1 MLKKIFIALIALVV
15 IINTVSFT
23 AVSASTPTWLEQ
35 TMNSNEP
42 FIKEIEKETGK
53 TRANITQTDL
63 EAITA
68 LRVTGASDIP
78 TNIDMLTHLTT
89 LEVKNGTL
97 SSVSNSVGNL
107 KELKILVLNDNN
119 LSTFP
124 MIAFQ
129 LPKLEEL
136 QVSGGTIE
144 EIPATIT
151 NMASHLKFLGILN
164 NHLVKVPD
172 AIFTTN
178 WTNATGGD
186 LDLMA
191 AGNQIVTNIPANYIS
206 QFNNGDNLLE
216 FYDNNYQKQDQLTTT
231 PGYTIDVPVGTD
243 FNQLTPD
250 KTKLALTSGRTLLA
264 QHEFE
269 YYDDGS
275 SSLIHNGVAAA
286 PGQATIFIKSKFS
299 TQSNKFARTQV
310 TVNITA
316 LNGGPITVKHE
327 DTKGQEL
334 APPVILNGKDGDPY
348 TTTQKTF
355 PGYTLV
361 ATPANQN
368 GTFTMNPATVNYVY
382 SANDYKLT
390 STFKDAQG
398 QELKAPVVDTKD
410 YHIQDNY
417 TTTAATI
424 PGYSLVA
431 TPANQ
436 NGTFGAGNVTVNY
449 VYKKDDYTLTSTYK
463 DTNGQEL
470 KAPVVDA
477 TTYHYQ
483 DTYTTTAAVFPG
495 YTLVATPTNAT
506 GTFGSSNITVHYVYQ
521 ANGYQLTSTFKDQ
534 QGKTI
539 SPDDVD
545 TKTYHVNDPYT
556 TTAKTI
562 PGYTLVT
569 TPTNNQGNFGT
580 SDITV
585 DYVYKAEDY
594 TLTSTYKD
602 AQGKELK
609 QPVVDSKKY
618 HIQDNYSTSA
628 ATIPG
633 YTLVS
638 TPANETGTF
647 HTSDVTVNYVYK
659 LTDLKLTSTYK
670 DAQGTELK
678 PPVVDSKTYHIQDNY
693 ATTAAVIPGYTLV
706 ATPANQSGTF
716 GSTDIQVNY
725 VYQAVAYKL
734 TSTYKDQQGNDLA
747 LPKVDS
753 KTYHIQDGYTTSD
766 IAIPGYTLV
775 AAPTNQTGTF
785 GASDVTVNYVYK
797 ANDYTLT
804 STYKDAQGKELK
816 TPVIDSQKY
825 HINDT
830 YTTTG
835 ATIPGYTL
843 VAAPANQSG
852 TFGAA
857 NVTVNY
863 VYKADDYT
871 LTSTY
876 KDANGKELKAPVVDS
891 KTYHTKDN
899 YSTSAATIPGY
910 TLVAAPTNQ
919 TGTFN
924 TSNVTVN
931 YVYKANEYTLTSTFK
946 NVQGTELK
954 PAIVKKGF
962 IIKDG
967 YATSGVTIPGYTLV
981 ATPSNKKGTFGASN
995 VTVNYVYKANG
1006 YALITTYKDTQG
1018 KDLKPLAIDTKT
1030 YNINDPYT
1038 ATALNISGYT
1048 LTTTPANEKGVFGAS
1063 DETVNYVYKA
1073 NDYTLTTTPAN
1084 EKGVFGASDETVNY
1098 VYKANDYT
1106 LTTTYK
1112 DANGKELQAPKVDAK
1127 TYHIQDT
1134 YKTTAAIIPGYTLVA
1149 TPKNDQGT
1157 FGASNVT
1164 VNYVYQTNDYTLTS
1178 TFKDAQGNE
1187 LKAAEVDAQKYHI
1200 HDTYTSKAAVIP
1212 GYSLEKTPT
1221 NETGTFNASDIQVNY
1236 VYKANDYQLTST
1248 FKDQQGNEIAL
1259 PTVDAKTYHI
1269 HDAYTT
1275 KAHLI
1280 PGYSLVAAPKN
1291 QIGAFGTSD
1300 VTVNYVYKKDAII
1313 KPITPAKPTILTIKT
1328 PESKVVKTKVVK
1340 QTLPKTGDDDAGLLN
1355 LLRLIGLVLILGV
1368 FLAVGSKKLR

>member
-206 QFNNGDNLLE
+206 QFNNGNNLLE

-327 DTKGQEL
+327 DTKGQDL

-424 PGYSLVA
+424 PGYSLVS

-506 GTFGSSNITVHYVYQ
+506 GTFGSSNITVNYVYQ

-539 SPDDVD
+539 APDDVD

-556 TTAKTI
+556 TTAKNI

-569 TPTNNQGNFGT
+569 TPANDQGNFGT

-609 QPVVDSKKY
+609 PPVVDSKKY

-633 YTLVS
+633 YTLVA

-843 VAAPANQSG
+843 VAAPVNQSG

-910 TLVAAPTNQ
+910 TLVAAPANQ

-1018 KDLKPLAIDTKT
+1018 KDLKPLAIDTKI

-1038 ATALNISGYT
+1038 ATALNIPGYT
-1048 LTTTPANEKGVFGAS
+1048 LTN
-1063 DETVNYVYKA
+1063 
-1073 NDYTLTTTPAN
+1073 TPAN

-1134 YKTTAAIIPGYTLVA
+1134 YKTTAAVIPGYTLVA

-1157 FGASNVT
+1157 FGANNVT

-1187 LKAAEVDAQKYHI
+1187 LKAAEIDAQKYHI
-1200 HDTYTSKAAVIP
+1200 HDTYTTKAAVIP
-1212 GYSLEKTPT
+1212 GYTLEKTPT

-1275 KAHLI
+1275 KARLI
-1280 PGYSLVAAPKN
+1280 PGYSLVAAPTN

-1328 PESKVVKTKVVK
+1328 PASKVIKTKVVK

>member
-316 LNGGPITVKHE
+316 LNGGPITAKHE
-327 DTKGQEL
+327 DTTGQEL

-910 TLVAAPTNQ
+910 TLVAAPANQ
-919 TGTFN
+919 TGIFN

-1038 ATALNISGYT
+1038 AKALNIPG
-1048 LTTTPANEKGVFGAS
+1048 
-1063 DETVNYVYKA
+1063 
-1073 NDYTLTTTPAN
+1073 YTLTTTPAN

-1328 PESKVVKTKVVK
+1328 PASKVVKTKVVK

>member
-206 QFNNGDNLLE
+206 QFNNGNNLLE

-424 PGYSLVA
+424 PGYSLVS

-556 TTAKTI
+556 TTAKAI

-569 TPTNNQGNFGT
+569 TPANDQGNFGT

-609 QPVVDSKKY
+609 PPVVDSKKY

-633 YTLVS
+633 YTLVA

-797 ANDYTLT
+797 AIDYTLT

-910 TLVAAPTNQ
+910 TLVAAPANQ

-954 PAIVKKGF
+954 PAVVKKGF

-1038 ATALNISGYT
+1038 ATALNIPG
-1048 LTTTPANEKGVFGAS
+1048 
-1063 DETVNYVYKA
+1063 
-1073 NDYTLTTTPAN
+1073 YTLTTTPAN

-1134 YKTTAAIIPGYTLVA
+1134 YKTTAAVIPGYTLVA

-1157 FGASNVT
+1157 FGANNVT

-1187 LKAAEVDAQKYHI
+1187 LKAAEIDAQKYHI
-1200 HDTYTSKAAVIP
+1200 HDTYTTKAAVIP
-1212 GYSLEKTPT
+1212 GYTLEKTPT

-1275 KAHLI
+1275 KARLI
-1280 PGYSLVAAPKN
+1280 PGYSLVAAPTN

-1328 PESKVVKTKVVK
+1328 PASKVIKTKVVK

>member
-1 MLKKIFIALIALVV
+1 
-15 IINTVSFT
+15 
-23 AVSASTPTWLEQ
+23 
-35 TMNSNEP
+35 MNSNEP

-63 EAITA
+63 EAITT
-68 LRVTGASDIP
+68 LQVSGASDIP
-78 TNIDMLTHLTT
+78 TNIDMLTHLTK
-89 LEVKNGTL
+89 LEVISGTI
-97 SSVSNSVGNL
+97 STVSNSVGNL
-107 KELKILVLNDNN
+107 KELKILNLNDNN

-124 MIAFQ
+124 TIAFQ

-136 QVSGGTIE
+136 QVNGGTIE

-151 NMASHLKFLGILN
+151 NMASHLKFLTVTN
-164 NHLVKVPD
+164 NHLVKVPTIIFSTNWSNSSTGELD
-172 AIFTTN
+172 LFTT
-178 WTNATGGD
+178 
-186 LDLMA
+186 
-191 AGNQIVTNIPANYIS
+191 GNQIVTDIPANYVS
-206 QFNNGDNLLE
+206 QFNNGQNMLE
-216 FYDNNYQKQDQLTTT
+216 FYDGQFQKQDQLTTT

-424 PGYSLVA
+424 PGYSLVS

-506 GTFGSSNITVHYVYQ
+506 GTFGSSNITVNYVYQ

-545 TKTYHVNDPYT
+545 VKTYHVNDPYT

-569 TPTNNQGNFGT
+569 TPANDQGNFGT

-633 YTLVS
+633 YTLVA

-753 KTYHIQDGYTTSD
+753 KTYHIQDGYTTTD

-843 VAAPANQSG
+843 VAAPANQTG

-910 TLVAAPTNQ
+910 TLVAAPANQ

-954 PAIVKKGF
+954 PAVVKKGF

-1038 ATALNISGYT
+1038 ATALNIPG
-1048 LTTTPANEKGVFGAS
+1048 
-1063 DETVNYVYKA
+1063 
-1073 NDYTLTTTPAN
+1073 YTLTTTPAN

-1157 FGASNVT
+1157 FGANNVT

-1187 LKAAEVDAQKYHI
+1187 LKAAEIDAQKYHI

-1212 GYSLEKTPT
+1212 GYTLEKTPT

-1275 KAHLI
+1275 KARLI
-1280 PGYSLVAAPKN
+1280 PGYSLVAAPTN

-1328 PESKVVKTKVVK
+1328 PASKVIKTKVVK

>member
-206 QFNNGDNLLE
+206 QFNNGNNLLE

-424 PGYSLVA
+424 PGYSLVS

-539 SPDDVD
+539 APDDVD

-569 TPTNNQGNFGT
+569 TPANDQGNFGT

-633 YTLVS
+633 YTLVA

-747 LPKVDS
+747 LPKVDT

-785 GASDVTVNYVYK
+785 VASDVTVNYVYK

-910 TLVAAPTNQ
+910 TLVAAPANQ

-962 IIKDG
+962 IIKDD
-967 YATSGVTIPGYTLV
+967 YATSGVTITGYTLV

-1038 ATALNISGYT
+1038 ATALNIPG
-1048 LTTTPANEKGVFGAS
+1048 
-1063 DETVNYVYKA
+1063 
-1073 NDYTLTTTPAN
+1073 YTLTTTPAN

-1134 YKTTAAIIPGYTLVA
+1134 YKTTAAVIPGYTLVA

-1157 FGASNVT
+1157 FGANNVT

-1187 LKAAEVDAQKYHI
+1187 LKAAEIDAQKYHI

-1212 GYSLEKTPT
+1212 GYTLEKTPT

-1275 KAHLI
+1275 KARLI

-1328 PESKVVKTKVVK
+1328 PASKVIKTKVVK

>member
-424 PGYSLVA
+424 PGYSLVS

-539 SPDDVD
+539 APDDVD

-556 TTAKTI
+556 TTAKNI

-569 TPTNNQGNFGT
+569 TPANDQGNFGT

-633 YTLVS
+633 YTLVA

-910 TLVAAPTNQ
+910 TLVAAPANQ

-1038 ATALNISGYT
+1038 ATALNIPG
-1048 LTTTPANEKGVFGAS
+1048 
-1063 DETVNYVYKA
+1063 
-1073 NDYTLTTTPAN
+1073 YTLTTTPAN

-1134 YKTTAAIIPGYTLVA
+1134 YKTTAAVIPGYTLVA

-1157 FGASNVT
+1157 FGANNVT

-1187 LKAAEVDAQKYHI
+1187 LKAAEIDAQKYHI
-1200 HDTYTSKAAVIP
+1200 HDTYTTKAAVIP
-1212 GYSLEKTPT
+1212 GYTLEKTPT

-1275 KAHLI
+1275 KARLI

-1328 PESKVVKTKVVK
+1328 PASKVIKTKVVK

>member
-107 KELKILVLNDNN
+107 KELEILLLNDNN

-124 MIAFQ
+124 MIVFQ

-178 WTNATGGD
+178 WTNSSTGD

-206 QFNNGDNLLE
+206 QFNNGNNLLE

-368 GTFTMNPATVNYVY
+368 GTFTLNPATVNYVY

-424 PGYSLVA
+424 PGYSLVS

-539 SPDDVD
+539 APDDVD

-556 TTAKTI
+556 TTAKNI

-569 TPTNNQGNFGT
+569 TPANDQGNFGT

-633 YTLVS
+633 YTLVA

-910 TLVAAPTNQ
+910 TLVAAPANQ

-1038 ATALNISGYT
+1038 ATALNIPG
-1048 LTTTPANEKGVFGAS
+1048 
-1063 DETVNYVYKA
+1063 
-1073 NDYTLTTTPAN
+1073 YTLTTTPAN

-1134 YKTTAAIIPGYTLVA
+1134 YKTTAAVIPGYTLVA

-1157 FGASNVT
+1157 FGANNVT

-1187 LKAAEVDAQKYHI
+1187 LKAAEIDAQKYHI
-1200 HDTYTSKAAVIP
+1200 HDTYTTKAAVIP
-1212 GYSLEKTPT
+1212 GYTLEKTPT

-1275 KAHLI
+1275 KARLI
-1280 PGYSLVAAPKN
+1280 PGYSLVAAPTN
-1291 QIGAFGTSD
+1291 QIGTFGTSD

-1328 PESKVVKTKVVK
+1328 PASKVVK

>member
-1 MLKKIFIALIALVV
+1 
-15 IINTVSFT
+15 
-23 AVSASTPTWLEQ
+23 
-35 TMNSNEP
+35 MNNNEP

-107 KELKILVLNDNN
+107 KELEILLLNDNN

-124 MIAFQ
+124 MIVFQ

-178 WTNATGGD
+178 WTNSSTGD

-206 QFNNGDNLLE
+206 QFNNGNNLLE

-269 YYDDGS
+269 YYDNGS

-424 PGYSLVA
+424 PGYSLVS

-539 SPDDVD
+539 APDDVD
-545 TKTYHVNDPYT
+545 AKTYHVNDPYT
-556 TTAKTI
+556 TTAKNI

-569 TPTNNQGNFGT
+569 TPANNQGNFGT

-602 AQGKELK
+602 ANGKELK
-609 QPVVDSKKY
+609 APVVDSKKY

-633 YTLVS
+633 YTLVA

-716 GSTDIQVNY
+716 G
-725 VYQAVAYKL
+725 
-734 TSTYKDQQGNDLA
+734 
-747 LPKVDS
+747 
-753 KTYHIQDGYTTSD
+753 
-766 IAIPGYTLV
+766 
-775 AAPTNQTGTF
+775 
-785 GASDVTVNYVYK
+785 
-797 ANDYTLT
+797 
-804 STYKDAQGKELK
+804 
-816 TPVIDSQKY
+816 
-825 HINDT
+825 
-830 YTTTG
+830 
-835 ATIPGYTL
+835 
-843 VAAPANQSG
+843 
-852 TFGAA
+852 AA

-876 KDANGKELKAPVVDS
+876 KDVNGKELKAPVVDS

-910 TLVAAPTNQ
+910 TLVAAPANQ

-931 YVYKANEYTLTSTFK
+931 YVYKANEYTLTATFK

-1038 ATALNISGYT
+1038 ATALNIPG
-1048 LTTTPANEKGVFGAS
+1048 
-1063 DETVNYVYKA
+1063 
-1073 NDYTLTTTPAN
+1073 YTLTTTPAN

-1134 YKTTAAIIPGYTLVA
+1134 YKTTAAVIPGYTLVA

-1157 FGASNVT
+1157 FGANNVT

-1178 TFKDAQGNE
+1178 TFKDTQGNE

-1200 HDTYTSKAAVIP
+1200 HDTYTSKVAVIP
-1212 GYSLEKTPT
+1212 GYTLEKTPT

-1275 KAHLI
+1275 KARLI

-1328 PESKVVKTKVVK
+1328 PASKVIKTKVVK

>member
-1 MLKKIFIALIALVV
+1 
-15 IINTVSFT
+15 
-23 AVSASTPTWLEQ
+23 
-35 TMNSNEP
+35 MNSNEP

-539 SPDDVD
+539 APDDVD

-594 TLTSTYKD
+594 T
-602 AQGKELK
+602 
-609 QPVVDSKKY
+609 
-618 HIQDNYSTSA
+618 
-628 ATIPG
+628 
-633 YTLVS
+633 
-638 TPANETGTF
+638 
-647 HTSDVTVNYVYK
+647 
-659 LTDLKLTSTYK
+659 
-670 DAQGTELK
+670 
-678 PPVVDSKTYHIQDNY
+678 
-693 ATTAAVIPGYTLV
+693 
-706 ATPANQSGTF
+706 
-716 GSTDIQVNY
+716 
-725 VYQAVAYKL
+725 L

-1073 NDYTLTTTPAN
+1073 NDYTLTTT
-1084 EKGVFGASDETVNY
+1084 
-1098 VYKANDYT
+1098 
-1106 LTTTYK
+1106 YK

-1328 PESKVVKTKVVK
+1328 PASKVVKTKVVK

>member
-1 MLKKIFIALIALVV
+1 
-15 IINTVSFT
+15 
-23 AVSASTPTWLEQ
+23 
-35 TMNSNEP
+35 MNSNEP

-63 EAITA
+63 EAITT
-68 LRVTGASDIP
+68 LQVSGASDIP
-78 TNIDMLTHLTT
+78 TNIDMLTHLTK
-89 LEVKNGTL
+89 LEVISGTI
-97 SSVSNSVGNL
+97 STVSNSVGNL
-107 KELKILVLNDNN
+107 KELKILNLNDNN

-124 MIAFQ
+124 TIAFQ

-136 QVSGGTIE
+136 QVNGGTIE

-151 NMASHLKFLGILN
+151 NMASHLKFLTVTN
-164 NHLVKVPD
+164 NHLVKVPTIIFSTNWSNSSTGELD
-172 AIFTTN
+172 LFTT
-178 WTNATGGD
+178 
-186 LDLMA
+186 
-191 AGNQIVTNIPANYIS
+191 GNQIVTDIPANYVS
-206 QFNNGDNLLE
+206 QFNNGQNMLE
-216 FYDNNYQKQDQLTTT
+216 FYDGQFQKQDQLTTT

-424 PGYSLVA
+424 PGYSLVS

-539 SPDDVD
+539 APDDVD

-633 YTLVS
+633 YTLVA

-693 ATTAAVIPGYTLV
+693 ATTAAFIPGYTLV

-910 TLVAAPTNQ
+910 TLVAAPANQ

-962 IIKDG
+962 IIKDS

-1038 ATALNISGYT
+1038 ATALNIPG
-1048 LTTTPANEKGVFGAS
+1048 
-1063 DETVNYVYKA
+1063 
-1073 NDYTLTTTPAN
+1073 YTLTTTPAN

-1134 YKTTAAIIPGYTLVA
+1134 YKTTAAVIPGYTLVA

-1157 FGASNVT
+1157 FGANNVT

-1212 GYSLEKTPT
+1212 GYTLEKTPT

-1275 KAHLI
+1275 KARLI
-1280 PGYSLVAAPKN
+1280 PGYSLVAAPTN

-1328 PESKVVKTKVVK
+1328 PASKVVKTKVVK

>member
-42 FIKEIEKETGK
+42 FIKAIEQETGK

-89 LEVKNGTL
+89 LEVKTGTL

-107 KELKILVLNDNN
+107 KELKILVLNDNH

-124 MIAFQ
+124 MIVFQ

-151 NMASHLKFLGILN
+151 NMASHLKFLGVLN

-191 AGNQIVTNIPANYIS
+191 AGNQIVTNIPANYVS
-206 QFNNGDNLLE
+206 QFNNGNNLLE

-368 GTFTMNPATVNYVY
+368 GAFTMNPATVNYVY

-424 PGYSLVA
+424 PGYSLVS

-506 GTFGSSNITVHYVYQ
+506 GTFGSSNITVQYVYQ

-534 QGKTI
+534 QRKTI

-633 YTLVS
+633 YTLVA

-910 TLVAAPTNQ
+910 TLVAAPANQ

-962 IIKDG
+962 IIKDS

-1038 ATALNISGYT
+1038 ATALNIPG
-1048 LTTTPANEKGVFGAS
+1048 
-1063 DETVNYVYKA
+1063 
-1073 NDYTLTTTPAN
+1073 YTLTTTPAN

-1134 YKTTAAIIPGYTLVA
+1134 YKTTAAVIPGYTLVA

-1157 FGASNVT
+1157 FGANNVT

-1212 GYSLEKTPT
+1212 GYTLEKTPT

-1275 KAHLI
+1275 KARLI
-1280 PGYSLVAAPKN
+1280 PGYSLVAAPTN

-1328 PESKVVKTKVVK
+1328 PASKVIKTKVVK

>member
-206 QFNNGDNLLE
+206 QFNNGNNLLE

-424 PGYSLVA
+424 PGYSLVS

-539 SPDDVD
+539 APDDVD

-556 TTAKTI
+556 TTAKNI

-569 TPTNNQGNFGT
+569 TPANDQGNFGT

-633 YTLVS
+633 YTLVA

-753 KTYHIQDGYTTSD
+753 KTYHIQDGYTTTD

-910 TLVAAPTNQ
+910 TLVAAPANQ

-954 PAIVKKGF
+954 PAVVKKGF

-1038 ATALNISGYT
+1038 ATALNIPG
-1048 LTTTPANEKGVFGAS
+1048 
-1063 DETVNYVYKA
+1063 
-1073 NDYTLTTTPAN
+1073 YTLTTTPAN

-1134 YKTTAAIIPGYTLVA
+1134 YKTTAAVIPGYTLVA

-1157 FGASNVT
+1157 FGANNVT

-1187 LKAAEVDAQKYHI
+1187 LKAAEIDAQKYHI
-1200 HDTYTSKAAVIP
+1200 HDTYTTKAAVIP
-1212 GYSLEKTPT
+1212 GYTLEKTPT

-1275 KAHLI
+1275 KARLI

-1328 PESKVVKTKVVK
+1328 PASKVIKTKVVK

>member
-35 TMNSNEP
+35 TMNNNEP
-42 FIKEIEKETGK
+42 FIKEIETETGK

-78 TNIDMLTHLTT
+78 ANIDMLTHLT
-89 LEVKNGTL
+89 LLKAVQGTI
-97 SSVSNSVGNL
+97 SSVPNSVGNL
-107 KELKILVLNDNN
+107 KELKILNLNTNH

-124 MIAFQ
+124 TIVYQ

-136 QVSGGTIE
+136 QLNDGTIE
-144 EIPATIT
+144 EMPATIT
-151 NMASHLKFLGILN
+151 NMASHLKFLTVN
-164 NHLVKVPD
+164 NNRLVKVPTIIFSTNWSNSSTGELD
-172 AIFTTN
+172 LFTT
-178 WTNATGGD
+178 
-186 LDLMA
+186 
-191 AGNQIVTNIPANYIS
+191 GNQIVTDIPANYVS
-206 QFNNGDNLLE
+206 NFNNGQNMLE
-216 FYDNNYQKQDQLTTT
+216 FYDGQFQKQDQLTTT

-310 TVNITA
+310 TVNIAA

-368 GTFTMNPATVNYVY
+368 GTFTLNPATVNYVY

-424 PGYSLVA
+424 PGYSLVS

-539 SPDDVD
+539 APDDVD
-545 TKTYHVNDPYT
+545 AKTYHVNDPYT

-562 PGYTLVT
+562 AGYTLVT

-609 QPVVDSKKY
+609 PPVVDSKKY

-633 YTLVS
+633 YTLVA

-816 TPVIDSQKY
+816 TPV
-825 HINDT
+825 
-830 YTTTG
+830 
-835 ATIPGYTL
+835 
-843 VAAPANQSG
+843 
-852 TFGAA
+852 
-857 NVTVNY
+857 
-863 VYKADDYT
+863 
-871 LTSTY
+871 
-876 KDANGKELKAPVVDS
+876 VDS

-910 TLVAAPTNQ
+910 TLVAAPANQ

-1038 ATALNISGYT
+1038 ATALNIPG
-1048 LTTTPANEKGVFGAS
+1048 
-1063 DETVNYVYKA
+1063 
-1073 NDYTLTTTPAN
+1073 YTLTTTPAN

-1112 DANGKELQAPKVDAK
+1112 DANGKDLQAPKVDAK

-1134 YKTTAAIIPGYTLVA
+1134 YKTTAAVIPGYTLVA
-1149 TPKNDQGT
+1149 TPKNDQGA
-1157 FGASNVT
+1157 FGANNVT
-1164 VNYVYQTNDYTLTS
+1164 VNYVYQTNDYTLTA

-1187 LKAAEVDAQKYHI
+1187 LKAADVDAQKYHI
-1200 HDTYTSKAAVIP
+1200 HDTYTTKAAVIP
-1212 GYSLEKTPT
+1212 GYTLEKTPT

-1275 KAHLI
+1275 KARLI

-1313 KPITPAKPTILTIKT
+1313 KPITQAKPTILTIKT
-1328 PESKVVKTKVVK
+1328 PASKVIKTKVVK

>member
-35 TMNSNEP
+35 TMNNNEP
-42 FIKEIEKETGK
+42 FIKEIEHETGK

-63 EAITA
+63 EAITT
-68 LRVTGASDIP
+68 LQVRGASDIP
-78 TNIDMLTHLTT
+78 TNIDMLTHLTK
-89 LEVKNGTL
+89 LEVISGTI
-97 SSVSNSVGNL
+97 STVSNSVGNL
-107 KELKILVLNDNN
+107 KELKILNLTDNN

-124 MIAFQ
+124 TIVFQ

-178 WTNATGGD
+178 WTNSSTGE

-191 AGNQIVTNIPANYIS
+191 AGNQIVTNIPANYVS

-424 PGYSLVA
+424 PGYSLVS

-633 YTLVS
+633 YTLVA

-678 PPVVDSKTYHIQDNY
+678 PPVIDSKTYHIQDNY

-804 STYKDAQGKELK
+804 STYKDAQSKELK

-863 VYKADDYT
+863 VYQADDYK

-910 TLVAAPTNQ
+910 TLVAAPANQ

-1038 ATALNISGYT
+1038 ATALNIPG
-1048 LTTTPANEKGVFGAS
+1048 
-1063 DETVNYVYKA
+1063 
-1073 NDYTLTTTPAN
+1073 YTLTTTPAN

-1134 YKTTAAIIPGYTLVA
+1134 YKTTAAVIPGYTLVA

-1157 FGASNVT
+1157 FGANNVT

-1178 TFKDAQGNE
+1178 TFKDTQGNE
-1187 LKAAEVDAQKYHI
+1187 LKAADVDAQKYHI
-1200 HDTYTSKAAVIP
+1200 HDTYTTKAAVIP
-1212 GYSLEKTPT
+1212 GYTLEKTPT

-1269 HDAYTT
+1269 NDAYTT
-1275 KAHLI
+1275 KARLI

-1328 PESKVVKTKVVK
+1328 PASKVIKTKVVK

>member
-42 FIKEIEKETGK
+42 FIKEIEHVTGK

-63 EAITA
+63 EAITT
-68 LRVTGASDIP
+68 LQVRGASDIP
-78 TNIDMLTHLTT
+78 TNIDMLTHLTK
-89 LEVKNGTL
+89 LDVAQGTL
-97 SSVSNSVGNL
+97 SAVSNSVGNL
-107 KELKILVLNDNN
+107 KELKILNLNTNH

-124 MIAFQ
+124 TIVFQ

-136 QVSGGTIE
+136 QLNDGTIE

-151 NMASHLKFLGILN
+151 NMASHLKFLTVNN
-164 NHLVKVPD
+164 NHLVKVPT

-178 WTNATGGD
+178 WSNSTTGE
-186 LDLMA
+186 LDLFST
-191 AGNQIVTNIPANYIS
+191 GNQIVTDIPANYVS
-206 QFNNGDNLLE
+206 NFNNGQNMLE
-216 FYDNNYQKQDQLTTT
+216 FYDGQFQKQDQLTTT

-250 KTKLALTSGRTLLA
+250 KTKLALKSGRTLLA

-286 PGQATIFIKSKFS
+286 PGQTTIFIKSKFS
-299 TQSNKFARTQV
+299 TQSNQFARTQV

-368 GTFTMNPATVNYVY
+368 GTFTLNPATVNYVY

-424 PGYSLVA
+424 PGYSLVS

-825 HINDT
+825 HIRDT

-1038 ATALNISGYT
+1038 ATVLNISG
-1048 LTTTPANEKGVFGAS
+1048 
-1063 DETVNYVYKA
+1063 
-1073 NDYTLTTTPAN
+1073 YTLTTTPAN

>member
-424 PGYSLVA
+424 PGYSLVS

-633 YTLVS
+633 YTLVA

-678 PPVVDSKTYHIQDNY
+678 QPVVDSKTYHIQDNY

-910 TLVAAPTNQ
+910 TLVAAPANQ

-1038 ATALNISGYT
+1038 ATALNIPG
-1048 LTTTPANEKGVFGAS
+1048 
-1063 DETVNYVYKA
+1063 
-1073 NDYTLTTTPAN
+1073 YTLTTTPAN

-1112 DANGKELQAPKVDAK
+1112 DVNGKELQAPKVDAK

-1134 YKTTAAIIPGYTLVA
+1134 YKTTAAVIPGYTLVA
-1149 TPKNDQGT
+1149 SPKNDQGA
-1157 FGASNVT
+1157 FGANNVT

-1187 LKAAEVDAQKYHI
+1187 LKAAEIDAQKYHI
-1200 HDTYTSKAAVIP
+1200 HDTYATKAAVIP
-1212 GYSLEKTPT
+1212 GYTLEKTPT

-1275 KAHLI
+1275 KARLI
-1280 PGYSLVAAPKN
+1280 PGYSLVAAPTN
-1291 QIGAFGTSD
+1291 QIGTFGTSD

-1328 PESKVVKTKVVK
+1328 PASKVIKTKVVK

>member
-35 TMNSNEP
+35 TMNNNEP

-107 KELKILVLNDNN
+107 KELEILLLNDNN

-124 MIAFQ
+124 MIVFQ

-178 WTNATGGD
+178 WTNSSTGD

-206 QFNNGDNLLE
+206 QFNNGNNLLE

-424 PGYSLVA
+424 PGYSLVS

-539 SPDDVD
+539 APDDVD
-545 TKTYHVNDPYT
+545 AKTYHVNDPYT
-556 TTAKTI
+556 TTAKNI

-569 TPTNNQGNFGT
+569 TPANNQGNFGT

-602 AQGKELK
+602 ANGKELK
-609 QPVVDSKKY
+609 APVVDSKKY

-633 YTLVS
+633 YTLVA

-716 GSTDIQVNY
+716 G
-725 VYQAVAYKL
+725 
-734 TSTYKDQQGNDLA
+734 
-747 LPKVDS
+747 
-753 KTYHIQDGYTTSD
+753 
-766 IAIPGYTLV
+766 
-775 AAPTNQTGTF
+775 
-785 GASDVTVNYVYK
+785 
-797 ANDYTLT
+797 
-804 STYKDAQGKELK
+804 
-816 TPVIDSQKY
+816 
-825 HINDT
+825 
-830 YTTTG
+830 
-835 ATIPGYTL
+835 
-843 VAAPANQSG
+843 
-852 TFGAA
+852 AA

-876 KDANGKELKAPVVDS
+876 KDVNGKELKAPVVDS

-910 TLVAAPTNQ
+910 TLVAAPANQ

-931 YVYKANEYTLTSTFK
+931 YVYKANEYTLTATFK

-1038 ATALNISGYT
+1038 ATALNIPGYT

-1063 DETVNYVYKA
+1063 DETVNYVYK
-1073 NDYTLTTTPAN
+1073 
-1084 EKGVFGASDETVNY
+1084 V
-1098 VYKANDYT
+1098 NDYT

-1134 YKTTAAIIPGYTLVA
+1134 YKTTAAVIPGYTLVA

-1157 FGASNVT
+1157 FGANNVT

-1178 TFKDAQGNE
+1178 TFKDTQGNE

-1200 HDTYTSKAAVIP
+1200 HDTYTSKVAVIP
-1212 GYSLEKTPT
+1212 GYTLEKTPT

-1275 KAHLI
+1275 KARLI

-1328 PESKVVKTKVVK
+1328 PASKVIKTKVVK

>member
-35 TMNSNEP
+35 TMNNNEP
-42 FIKEIEKETGK
+42 FIKEIEHETGK

-63 EAITA
+63 EAITT
-68 LRVTGASDIP
+68 LQVRGASDIP
-78 TNIDMLTHLTT
+78 TNIDMLTHLTK
-89 LEVKNGTL
+89 LEVISGTI
-97 SSVSNSVGNL
+97 STVSNSVGNL
-107 KELKILVLNDNN
+107 KELKILNLTDNN

-124 MIAFQ
+124 TIVFQ

-178 WTNATGGD
+178 WTNSSTGE

-191 AGNQIVTNIPANYIS
+191 AGNQIVTNIPANYVS

-424 PGYSLVA
+424 PGYSLVS

-609 QPVVDSKKY
+609 PPVVDSKKY

-633 YTLVS
+633 YTLVA

-910 TLVAAPTNQ
+910 TLVAAPANQ

-931 YVYKANEYTLTSTFK
+931 YVYKANEYTLTATFK

-1038 ATALNISGYT
+1038 ATALNIPG
-1048 LTTTPANEKGVFGAS
+1048 
-1063 DETVNYVYKA
+1063 
-1073 NDYTLTTTPAN
+1073 YTLTTTPAN

-1112 DANGKELQAPKVDAK
+1112 DANGKELQAPKVDVK

-1134 YKTTAAIIPGYTLVA
+1134 YKTTAAVIPGYTLVA

-1157 FGASNVT
+1157 FGANNVT

-1187 LKAAEVDAQKYHI
+1187 LKAAEIDAQKYHI
-1200 HDTYTSKAAVIP
+1200 HDTYTTKAAVIP
-1212 GYSLEKTPT
+1212 GYTLEKTPT

-1275 KAHLI
+1275 KARLI
-1280 PGYSLVAAPKN
+1280 PGYSLVAAPTN

-1328 PESKVVKTKVVK
+1328 PASKVVKTKVVK

>member
-1 MLKKIFIALIALVV
+1 
-15 IINTVSFT
+15 
-23 AVSASTPTWLEQ
+23 
-35 TMNSNEP
+35 MNNNEP
-42 FIKEIEKETGK
+42 FIKEIEHETGK

-63 EAITA
+63 EAITT
-68 LRVTGASDIP
+68 LQVRGASDIP
-78 TNIDMLTHLTT
+78 TNIDMLTHLTK
-89 LEVKNGTL
+89 LEVISGTI
-97 SSVSNSVGNL
+97 STVSNSVGNL
-107 KELKILVLNDNN
+107 KELKILNLTDNN

-124 MIAFQ
+124 TIVFQ

-178 WTNATGGD
+178 WTNSSTGE

-206 QFNNGDNLLE
+206 QFNNGNNLLE

-334 APPVILNGKDGDPY
+334 APPVILNGKDGDSY

-368 GTFTMNPATVNYVY
+368 GTFTLNPATVNYVY

-417 TTTAATI
+417 STTAATI
-424 PGYSLVA
+424 PGYSLVS

-495 YTLVATPTNAT
+495 YTLVATPTNAN

-609 QPVVDSKKY
+609 PPVVDSKKY

-633 YTLVS
+633 YTLVA

-747 LPKVDS
+747 LPKVDT

-825 HINDT
+825 HIRDT

-863 VYKADDYT
+863 VYQADDYT

-910 TLVAAPTNQ
+910 TLVAAPANQ

-954 PAIVKKGF
+954 PSIVKKGF

-967 YATSGVTIPGYTLV
+967 YSTSGVTIPGYTLV

-1038 ATALNISGYT
+1038 ATALNIPG
-1048 LTTTPANEKGVFGAS
+1048 
-1063 DETVNYVYKA
+1063 
-1073 NDYTLTTTPAN
+1073 YTLTTTPAN

-1134 YKTTAAIIPGYTLVA
+1134 YKTTAAVIPGYTLVA

-1157 FGASNVT
+1157 FGANNVT

-1178 TFKDAQGNE
+1178 TFKDTQGNE

-1212 GYSLEKTPT
+1212 GYTLEKTPT
-1221 NETGTFNASDIQVNY
+1221 NETGTFNANDIQVNY

-1269 HDAYTT
+1269 HEAYTT
-1275 KAHLI
+1275 KARLI

-1328 PESKVVKTKVVK
+1328 PASKVIKTKVVK

>member
-1 MLKKIFIALIALVV
+1 
-15 IINTVSFT
+15 
-23 AVSASTPTWLEQ
+23 
-35 TMNSNEP
+35 MNNNEP
-42 FIKEIEKETGK
+42 FIKEIETETGK

-78 TNIDMLTHLTT
+78 ANIDMLTHLT
-89 LEVKNGTL
+89 LLKAVQGTI
-97 SSVSNSVGNL
+97 SSVPNSVGNL
-107 KELKILVLNDNN
+107 KELKILNLNTNH

-124 MIAFQ
+124 TIVYQ

-136 QVSGGTIE
+136 QLNDGTIE
-144 EIPATIT
+144 EMPATIT
-151 NMASHLKFLGILN
+151 NMASHLKFLTVN
-164 NHLVKVPD
+164 NNRLVKVPTIIFSTNWSNSSTGELD
-172 AIFTTN
+172 LFTT
-178 WTNATGGD
+178 
-186 LDLMA
+186 
-191 AGNQIVTNIPANYIS
+191 GNQIVTDIPANYVS
-206 QFNNGDNLLE
+206 NFNNGQNMLE
-216 FYDNNYQKQDQLTTT
+216 FYDGQFQKQDQLTTT

-310 TVNITA
+310 TVNIAA

-368 GTFTMNPATVNYVY
+368 GTFTLNPATVNYVY

-424 PGYSLVA
+424 PGYSLVS

-539 SPDDVD
+539 APDDVD
-545 TKTYHVNDPYT
+545 AKTYHVNDPYT

-562 PGYTLVT
+562 AGYTLVT

-609 QPVVDSKKY
+609 PPVVDSKKY

-633 YTLVS
+633 YTLVA

-816 TPVIDSQKY
+816 TPV
-825 HINDT
+825 
-830 YTTTG
+830 
-835 ATIPGYTL
+835 
-843 VAAPANQSG
+843 
-852 TFGAA
+852 
-857 NVTVNY
+857 
-863 VYKADDYT
+863 
-871 LTSTY
+871 
-876 KDANGKELKAPVVDS
+876 VDS

-910 TLVAAPTNQ
+910 TLVAAPANQ

-1038 ATALNISGYT
+1038 ATALNIPG
-1048 LTTTPANEKGVFGAS
+1048 
-1063 DETVNYVYKA
+1063 
-1073 NDYTLTTTPAN
+1073 YTLTTTPAN

-1112 DANGKELQAPKVDAK
+1112 DANGKDLQAPKVDAK

-1134 YKTTAAIIPGYTLVA
+1134 YKTTAAVIPGYTLVA
-1149 TPKNDQGT
+1149 TPKNDQGA
-1157 FGASNVT
+1157 FGANNVT
-1164 VNYVYQTNDYTLTS
+1164 VNYVYQTNDYTLTA

-1187 LKAAEVDAQKYHI
+1187 LKAADVDAQKYHI
-1200 HDTYTSKAAVIP
+1200 HDTYTTKAAVIP
-1212 GYSLEKTPT
+1212 GYTLEKTPT

-1275 KAHLI
+1275 KARLI

-1313 KPITPAKPTILTIKT
+1313 KPITQAKPTILTIKT
-1328 PESKVVKTKVVK
+1328 PASKVIKTKVVK

>member
-539 SPDDVD
+539 APDDVD

-647 HTSDVTVNYVYK
+647 HTSDITVNYVYK

-1073 NDYTLTTTPAN
+1073 NDYTLTTT
-1084 EKGVFGASDETVNY
+1084 
-1098 VYKANDYT
+1098 
-1106 LTTTYK
+1106 YK
-1112 DANGKELQAPKVDAK
+1112 DANGKELQVPKVDAK

-1328 PESKVVKTKVVK
+1328 PASKVVKTKVVK

>member
-23 AVSASTPTWLEQ
+23 TVSASTPTWLEQ

-250 KTKLALTSGRTLLA
+250 KTKLALTSGRTILA

-382 SANDYKLT
+382 SVNDYKLT

-424 PGYSLVA
+424 PGYSLVS

-506 GTFGSSNITVHYVYQ
+506 GTFGSSNITVNYVYQ

-539 SPDDVD
+539 APDDVD
-545 TKTYHVNDPYT
+545 AKTYHVNDPYT

-602 AQGKELK
+602 ANGKELK
-609 QPVVDSKKY
+609 APVVDSKKY

-633 YTLVS
+633 YTLVA

-706 ATPANQSGTF
+706 ATP
-716 GSTDIQVNY
+716 
-725 VYQAVAYKL
+725 
-734 TSTYKDQQGNDLA
+734 
-747 LPKVDS
+747 
-753 KTYHIQDGYTTSD
+753 
-766 IAIPGYTLV
+766 
-775 AAPTNQTGTF
+775 
-785 GASDVTVNYVYK
+785 
-797 ANDYTLT
+797 
-804 STYKDAQGKELK
+804 
-816 TPVIDSQKY
+816 
-825 HINDT
+825 
-830 YTTTG
+830 
-835 ATIPGYTL
+835 
-843 VAAPANQSG
+843 
-852 TFGAA
+852 
-857 NVTVNY
+857 
-863 VYKADDYT
+863 
-871 LTSTY
+871 
-876 KDANGKELKAPVVDS
+876 
-891 KTYHTKDN
+891 
-899 YSTSAATIPGY
+899 
-910 TLVAAPTNQ
+910 
-919 TGTFN
+919 
-924 TSNVTVN
+924 
-931 YVYKANEYTLTSTFK
+931 
-946 NVQGTELK
+946 
-954 PAIVKKGF
+954 
-962 IIKDG
+962 
-967 YATSGVTIPGYTLV
+967 
-981 ATPSNKKGTFGASN
+981 SNKKGTFGASN

-1038 ATALNISGYT
+1038 ATALNIPG
-1048 LTTTPANEKGVFGAS
+1048 
-1063 DETVNYVYKA
+1063 
-1073 NDYTLTTTPAN
+1073 YTLTTTPAN

-1134 YKTTAAIIPGYTLVA
+1134 YKTTAAVIPGYTLVA

-1157 FGASNVT
+1157 FGANNVT

-1178 TFKDAQGNE
+1178 TFKDTQGNE

-1212 GYSLEKTPT
+1212 GYTLEKTPT

-1275 KAHLI
+1275 KARLI
-1280 PGYSLVAAPKN
+1280 PGYSLVAAPTN

-1328 PESKVVKTKVVK
+1328 PASKVIKTKVVK

>member
-1 MLKKIFIALIALVV
+1 
-15 IINTVSFT
+15 
-23 AVSASTPTWLEQ
+23 
-35 TMNSNEP
+35 MNSNEP

-63 EAITA
+63 EAITT
-68 LRVTGASDIP
+68 LQVSGASDIP
-78 TNIDMLTHLTT
+78 TNIDMLTHLTK
-89 LEVKNGTL
+89 LEVISGTI
-97 SSVSNSVGNL
+97 STVSNSVGNL
-107 KELKILVLNDNN
+107 KELKILNLNDNN

-124 MIAFQ
+124 TIAFQ

-136 QVSGGTIE
+136 QVNGGTIE

-151 NMASHLKFLGILN
+151 NMASHLKFLTVTN
-164 NHLVKVPD
+164 NHLVKVPTIIFSTNWSNSSTGELD
-172 AIFTTN
+172 LFTT
-178 WTNATGGD
+178 
-186 LDLMA
+186 
-191 AGNQIVTNIPANYIS
+191 GNQIVTDIPANYVS
-206 QFNNGDNLLE
+206 QFNNGQNMLE
-216 FYDNNYQKQDQLTTT
+216 FYDGQFQKQDQLTTT

-424 PGYSLVA
+424 PGYSLVS

-539 SPDDVD
+539 APDDVD

-556 TTAKTI
+556 TTAKNI

-569 TPTNNQGNFGT
+569 TPANDQGNFGT

-633 YTLVS
+633 YTLVA

-693 ATTAAVIPGYTLV
+693 ATTAAVILGYTLV

-753 KTYHIQDGYTTSD
+753 KTYHIQDGYTTTD

-910 TLVAAPTNQ
+910 TLVAAPANQ

-954 PAIVKKGF
+954 PAVVKKGF

-1038 ATALNISGYT
+1038 ATALNIPG
-1048 LTTTPANEKGVFGAS
+1048 
-1063 DETVNYVYKA
+1063 
-1073 NDYTLTTTPAN
+1073 YTLTTTPAN

-1134 YKTTAAIIPGYTLVA
+1134 YKTTAAVIPGYTLVA
-1149 TPKNDQGT
+1149 TPKNDQGA
-1157 FGASNVT
+1157 FGANNVT

-1178 TFKDAQGNE
+1178 TFKDTQGNE

-1212 GYSLEKTPT
+1212 GYTLEKTPT

-1275 KAHLI
+1275 KARLI
-1280 PGYSLVAAPKN
+1280 PGYSLVAAPTN

-1328 PESKVVKTKVVK
+1328 PASKVIKTKVVK

>member
-35 TMNSNEP
+35 TMNNNEP
-42 FIKEIEKETGK
+42 FIKEIEHETGK

-63 EAITA
+63 EAITT
-68 LRVTGASDIP
+68 LQVRGASDIP
-78 TNIDMLTHLTT
+78 TNIDMLTHLTK
-89 LEVKNGTL
+89 LEVISGTI
-97 SSVSNSVGNL
+97 STVSNSVGNL
-107 KELKILVLNDNN
+107 KELKILNLTDNN

-124 MIAFQ
+124 TIVFQ

-178 WTNATGGD
+178 WTNSSTGE

-191 AGNQIVTNIPANYIS
+191 AGNQIVTNIPANYVS

-424 PGYSLVA
+424 PGYSLVS

-539 SPDDVD
+539 APDDVD

-556 TTAKTI
+556 TTAKNI

-569 TPTNNQGNFGT
+569 TPANNQGNFGT

-633 YTLVS
+633 YTLVA

-747 LPKVDS
+747 LPKVDT

-910 TLVAAPTNQ
+910 TLVAAPANQ

-931 YVYKANEYTLTSTFK
+931 YVYKANEYTLTATFK

-1030 YNINDPYT
+1030 YNINAPYT
-1038 ATALNISGYT
+1038 ATALNIPG
-1048 LTTTPANEKGVFGAS
+1048 
-1063 DETVNYVYKA
+1063 
-1073 NDYTLTTTPAN
+1073 YTLTTTPAN

-1134 YKTTAAIIPGYTLVA
+1134 YKTTAAVIPGYTLVA
-1149 TPKNDQGT
+1149 IPKNDQGT
-1157 FGASNVT
+1157 FGANNVT
-1164 VNYVYQTNDYTLTS
+1164 VNYVYQTNDYTLTA
-1178 TFKDAQGNE
+1178 TFKDAHGNE
-1187 LKAAEVDAQKYHI
+1187 LKATEVDAQKYHI

-1212 GYSLEKTPT
+1212 GYTLEKTPT

-1236 VYKANDYQLTST
+1236 VYKANGYQLTST

-1275 KAHLI
+1275 KARLI

-1313 KPITPAKPTILTIKT
+1313 KPITQAKPTILTIKT
-1328 PESKVVKTKVVK
+1328 PASKVIKTKVVK

>member
-23 AVSASTPTWLEQ
+23 TVSASTPTWLEQ

-124 MIAFQ
+124 TIVFQ

-151 NMASHLKFLGILN
+151 NMASHLKFLGIVN

-206 QFNNGDNLLE
+206 QFNNGNNLLE

-250 KTKLALTSGRTLLA
+250 KTKLALTSGRTILA

-310 TVNITA
+310 TVNIAA

-368 GTFTMNPATVNYVY
+368 GAFTMNPATVNYVY

-424 PGYSLVA
+424 PGYSLVS

-633 YTLVS
+633 YTLVA

-678 PPVVDSKTYHIQDNY
+678 APVVDSKTYHIQDNY

-747 LPKVDS
+747 LPKVDT

-825 HINDT
+825 HIRDT

-863 VYKADDYT
+863 VYQADDYT

-910 TLVAAPTNQ
+910 TLVAAPANQ

-967 YATSGVTIPGYTLV
+967 YATSAVTIPGYTLV

-1038 ATALNISGYT
+1038 ATALNIPG
-1048 LTTTPANEKGVFGAS
+1048 
-1063 DETVNYVYKA
+1063 
-1073 NDYTLTTTPAN
+1073 YTLTTTPAN

-1134 YKTTAAIIPGYTLVA
+1134 YKTTAAVIPGYTLVA

-1157 FGASNVT
+1157 FGANNVT

-1178 TFKDAQGNE
+1178 TFKDTQGNE

-1212 GYSLEKTPT
+1212 GYTLEKTPT
-1221 NETGTFNASDIQVNY
+1221 NETGTFNANDIQVNY

-1269 HDAYTT
+1269 HEAYTT
-1275 KAHLI
+1275 KARLI

-1328 PESKVVKTKVVK
+1328 PASKVIKTKVVK

>member
-23 AVSASTPTWLEQ
+23 TVSASTPTWLEQ

-63 EAITA
+63 EAITT
-68 LRVTGASDIP
+68 LQVSGASDIP
-78 TNIDMLTHLTT
+78 TNIDMLTHLTK
-89 LEVKNGTL
+89 LEVISGTI
-97 SSVSNSVGNL
+97 STVSNSVGNL
-107 KELKILVLNDNN
+107 KELKILNLNDNN

-124 MIAFQ
+124 TIAFQ

-136 QVSGGTIE
+136 QVNGGTIE

-151 NMASHLKFLGILN
+151 NMASHLKFLTVTN
-164 NHLVKVPD
+164 NHLVKVPTIIFSTNWSNSSTGELD
-172 AIFTTN
+172 LFTT
-178 WTNATGGD
+178 
-186 LDLMA
+186 
-191 AGNQIVTNIPANYIS
+191 GNQIVTDIPANYVS
-206 QFNNGDNLLE
+206 NFNNGQNMLE
-216 FYDNNYQKQDQLTTT
+216 FYDGQFQKQDQLTTT

-424 PGYSLVA
+424 PGYSLVS

-556 TTAKTI
+556 TTAKNI

-569 TPTNNQGNFGT
+569 TPANNQGNFGT

-633 YTLVS
+633 YTLVA
-638 TPANETGTF
+638 TPANHAGTF
-647 HTSDVTVNYVYK
+647 QTSDVTVNYVYK

-678 PPVVDSKTYHIQDNY
+678 APVVDSKTYHIQDNY

-857 NVTVNY
+857 NVKVNY
-863 VYKADDYT
+863 VYQADDYT

-910 TLVAAPTNQ
+910 TLVAAPANQ

-967 YATSGVTIPGYTLV
+967 YATSGVTISGYTLV

-1038 ATALNISGYT
+1038 ATALNIPG
-1048 LTTTPANEKGVFGAS
+1048 
-1063 DETVNYVYKA
+1063 
-1073 NDYTLTTTPAN
+1073 YTLTTTPAN

-1134 YKTTAAIIPGYTLVA
+1134 YKTTAAVIPGYTLVA

-1157 FGASNVT
+1157 FGANNVT

-1212 GYSLEKTPT
+1212 GYTLEKTPT
-1221 NETGTFNASDIQVNY
+1221 NETGTFNANDIQVNY

-1269 HDAYTT
+1269 HEAYTT
-1275 KAHLI
+1275 KARLI

-1328 PESKVVKTKVVK
+1328 PASKVIKTKVVK

>member
-63 EAITA
+63 EAITT
-68 LRVTGASDIP
+68 LQVSGASDIP
-78 TNIDMLTHLTT
+78 TNIDMLTHLTK
-89 LEVKNGTL
+89 LEVISGTI
-97 SSVSNSVGNL
+97 STVSNSVGNL
-107 KELKILVLNDNN
+107 KELKILNLNDNN

-124 MIAFQ
+124 TIAFQ

-136 QVSGGTIE
+136 QVNGGTIE

-151 NMASHLKFLGILN
+151 NMASHLKFLTVTN
-164 NHLVKVPD
+164 NHLVKVPTIIFSTNWSNSSTGELD
-172 AIFTTN
+172 LFTT
-178 WTNATGGD
+178 
-186 LDLMA
+186 
-191 AGNQIVTNIPANYIS
+191 GNQIVTDIPANYVS
-206 QFNNGDNLLE
+206 QFNNGQNMLE
-216 FYDNNYQKQDQLTTT
+216 FYDGQFQKQDQLTTT

-424 PGYSLVA
+424 PGYSLVS

-539 SPDDVD
+539 APDDVD

-633 YTLVS
+633 YTLVA

-797 ANDYTLT
+797 ANDYSLT

-910 TLVAAPTNQ
+910 TLVAAPANQ

-954 PAIVKKGF
+954 PAVVKKGF

-1038 ATALNISGYT
+1038 ATALNIPG
-1048 LTTTPANEKGVFGAS
+1048 
-1063 DETVNYVYKA
+1063 
-1073 NDYTLTTTPAN
+1073 YTLTTTPAN

-1112 DANGKELQAPKVDAK
+1112 DANGKELQAPIVDAK

-1134 YKTTAAIIPGYTLVA
+1134 YKTTAAVIPGYTLVA

-1157 FGASNVT
+1157 FGANNVT
-1164 VNYVYQTNDYTLTS
+1164 VNYVYQTNDYTLTA

-1212 GYSLEKTPT
+1212 GYTLEKTPT

-1275 KAHLI
+1275 KARLI
-1280 PGYSLVAAPKN
+1280 PGYSLVAAPTN

-1328 PESKVVKTKVVK
+1328 PASKVIKTKVVK

>member
-1 MLKKIFIALIALVV
+1 
-15 IINTVSFT
+15 
-23 AVSASTPTWLEQ
+23 
-35 TMNSNEP
+35 MNNNEP

-107 KELKILVLNDNN
+107 KELEILLLNDNN

-124 MIAFQ
+124 MIVFQ

-178 WTNATGGD
+178 WTNSSTGD

-206 QFNNGDNLLE
+206 QFNNGNNLLE

-424 PGYSLVA
+424 PGYSLVS

-539 SPDDVD
+539 APDDVD
-545 TKTYHVNDPYT
+545 AKTYHVNDPYT
-556 TTAKTI
+556 TTAKNI

-569 TPTNNQGNFGT
+569 TPANNQGNFGT

-602 AQGKELK
+602 ANGKELK
-609 QPVVDSKKY
+609 APVVDSKKY

-633 YTLVS
+633 YTLVA

-716 GSTDIQVNY
+716 G
-725 VYQAVAYKL
+725 
-734 TSTYKDQQGNDLA
+734 
-747 LPKVDS
+747 
-753 KTYHIQDGYTTSD
+753 
-766 IAIPGYTLV
+766 
-775 AAPTNQTGTF
+775 
-785 GASDVTVNYVYK
+785 
-797 ANDYTLT
+797 
-804 STYKDAQGKELK
+804 
-816 TPVIDSQKY
+816 
-825 HINDT
+825 
-830 YTTTG
+830 
-835 ATIPGYTL
+835 
-843 VAAPANQSG
+843 
-852 TFGAA
+852 AA

-876 KDANGKELKAPVVDS
+876 KDVNGKELKAPVVDS

-910 TLVAAPTNQ
+910 TLVAAPANQ

-931 YVYKANEYTLTSTFK
+931 YVYKANEYTLTATFK

-1038 ATALNISGYT
+1038 ATALNIPG
-1048 LTTTPANEKGVFGAS
+1048 
-1063 DETVNYVYKA
+1063 
-1073 NDYTLTTTPAN
+1073 YTLTTTPAN

-1134 YKTTAAIIPGYTLVA
+1134 YKTTAAVIPGYTLFA

-1157 FGASNVT
+1157 FGANNVT

-1178 TFKDAQGNE
+1178 TFKDTQGNE

-1212 GYSLEKTPT
+1212 GYTLEKTPT

-1275 KAHLI
+1275 KARLI

-1328 PESKVVKTKVVK
+1328 PASKVIKTKVVK

>member
-23 AVSASTPTWLEQ
+23 TVSASTPTWLEQ

-124 MIAFQ
+124 TIVFQ

-151 NMASHLKFLGILN
+151 NMASHLKFLGIVN

-206 QFNNGDNLLE
+206 QFNNGNNLLE

-250 KTKLALTSGRTLLA
+250 KTKLALTSGRTILA

-310 TVNITA
+310 TVNIAA
-316 LNGGPITVKHE
+316 LNGRPITVKHE

-368 GTFTMNPATVNYVY
+368 GAFTMNPATVNYVY

-424 PGYSLVA
+424 PGYSLVS

-633 YTLVS
+633 YTLVA

-678 PPVVDSKTYHIQDNY
+678 APVVDSKTYHIQDNY

-747 LPKVDS
+747 LPKVDT

-825 HINDT
+825 HIRDT

-863 VYKADDYT
+863 VYQADDYT

-910 TLVAAPTNQ
+910 TLVAAPANQ

-1038 ATALNISGYT
+1038 ATALNIPG
-1048 LTTTPANEKGVFGAS
+1048 
-1063 DETVNYVYKA
+1063 
-1073 NDYTLTTTPAN
+1073 YTLTTTPAN

-1134 YKTTAAIIPGYTLVA
+1134 YKTTAAVIPGYTLVA

-1157 FGASNVT
+1157 FGANNVT

-1178 TFKDAQGNE
+1178 TFKDTQGNE

-1212 GYSLEKTPT
+1212 GYTLEKTPT
-1221 NETGTFNASDIQVNY
+1221 NETGTFNANDIQVNY

-1269 HDAYTT
+1269 HEAYTT
-1275 KAHLI
+1275 KARLI

-1328 PESKVVKTKVVK
+1328 PASKVIKTKVVK

>member
-23 AVSASTPTWLEQ
+23 TVSASTPTWLEQ

-78 TNIDMLTHLTT
+78 TNIDMLTHLT
-89 LEVKNGTL
+89 LLKAVQGTI
-97 SSVSNSVGNL
+97 SSVPNSVGNL
-107 KELKILVLNDNN
+107 KELKSLNLNLN
-119 LSTFP
+119 HLSTFP
-124 MIAFQ
+124 TIVYQ

-136 QVSGGTIE
+136 LLNDGTIE

-151 NMASHLKFLGILN
+151 NMASHLKFLTVNN
-164 NHLVKVPD
+164 NHLVKVPTV
-172 AIFTTN
+172 IFTTN
-178 WTNATGGD
+178 WSNSTTGE
-186 LDLMA
+186 LDLFTT
-191 AGNQIVTNIPANYIS
+191 GNQIVTDIPANYVS
-206 QFNNGDNLLE
+206 NFNNGQNMLE
-216 FYDNNYQKQDQLTTT
+216 FYDGQFQKQDQLTTT

-424 PGYSLVA
+424 PGYSLVS

-483 DTYTTTAAVFPG
+483 DTYTTTAEVFPG

-506 GTFGSSNITVHYVYQ
+506 GTFGSSNITVNYVYQ

-539 SPDDVD
+539 APDDVD
-545 TKTYHVNDPYT
+545 AKTYHVNDPYT

-562 PGYTLVT
+562 AGYTLVT
-569 TPTNNQGNFGT
+569 TPANNQGNFGT

-633 YTLVS
+633 YTLVA

-678 PPVVDSKTYHIQDNY
+678 QPVVDSKTYHIQDNY

-843 VAAPANQSG
+843 VAAPANQ
-852 TFGAA
+852 
-857 NVTVNY
+857 
-863 VYKADDYT
+863 
-871 LTSTY
+871 
-876 KDANGKELKAPVVDS
+876 
-891 KTYHTKDN
+891 
-899 YSTSAATIPGY
+899 
-910 TLVAAPTNQ
+910 

-931 YVYKANEYTLTSTFK
+931 YVYKANEYTLTATFK

-1038 ATALNISGYT
+1038 ATALNIPG
-1048 LTTTPANEKGVFGAS
+1048 
-1063 DETVNYVYKA
+1063 
-1073 NDYTLTTTPAN
+1073 YTLTTTPAN

-1134 YKTTAAIIPGYTLVA
+1134 YKTTAAVIPGYTLVA

-1157 FGASNVT
+1157 FGANNVT

-1187 LKAAEVDAQKYHI
+1187 LKAAEIDAQKYHI
-1200 HDTYTSKAAVIP
+1200 HDTYTTKAAVIP
-1212 GYSLEKTPT
+1212 GYTLEKTPT

-1275 KAHLI
+1275 KARLI
-1280 PGYSLVAAPKN
+1280 PGYSLVAAPTN

-1328 PESKVVKTKVVK
+1328 PASKVVKTKVVK

>member
-107 KELKILVLNDNN
+107 KELEILLLNDNN

-124 MIAFQ
+124 MIVFQ

-178 WTNATGGD
+178 WTNSSTGD

-231 PGYTIDVPVGTD
+231 AGYTIDVPVGTD

-424 PGYSLVA
+424 PGYSLVS

-609 QPVVDSKKY
+609 PPVVDSKKY

-633 YTLVS
+633 YTLVA

-910 TLVAAPTNQ
+910 TLVAAPANQ

-931 YVYKANEYTLTSTFK
+931 YVYKANEYTLTATFK

-1038 ATALNISGYT
+1038 ATALNIPG
-1048 LTTTPANEKGVFGAS
+1048 
-1063 DETVNYVYKA
+1063 
-1073 NDYTLTTTPAN
+1073 YTLTTTPAN

-1134 YKTTAAIIPGYTLVA
+1134 YKTTAAVIPGYTLVA

-1157 FGASNVT
+1157 FGANNVT

-1187 LKAAEVDAQKYHI
+1187 LKAAEIDAQKYHI

-1212 GYSLEKTPT
+1212 GYTLEKTPT

-1275 KAHLI
+1275 KARLI
-1280 PGYSLVAAPKN
+1280 PGYSLVAAPTN

-1328 PESKVVKTKVVK
+1328 PASKVIKTKVVK

>member
-1 MLKKIFIALIALVV
+1 
-15 IINTVSFT
+15 
-23 AVSASTPTWLEQ
+23 
-35 TMNSNEP
+35 MNSNEP

-63 EAITA
+63 EAITT
-68 LRVTGASDIP
+68 LQVSGASDIP
-78 TNIDMLTHLTT
+78 TNIDMLTHLTK
-89 LEVKNGTL
+89 LEVISGTI
-97 SSVSNSVGNL
+97 STVSNSVGNL
-107 KELKILVLNDNN
+107 KELKILNLNDNN

-124 MIAFQ
+124 TIAFQ

-136 QVSGGTIE
+136 QVNGGTIE

-151 NMASHLKFLGILN
+151 NMASHLKFLTVTN
-164 NHLVKVPD
+164 NHLVKVPTIIFSTNWSNSSTGELD
-172 AIFTTN
+172 LFTT
-178 WTNATGGD
+178 
-186 LDLMA
+186 
-191 AGNQIVTNIPANYIS
+191 GNQIVTDIPANYVS
-206 QFNNGDNLLE
+206 QFNNGQNMLE
-216 FYDNNYQKQDQLTTT
+216 FYDGQFQKQDQLTTT

-424 PGYSLVA
+424 PGYSLVS

-539 SPDDVD
+539 APDDVD

-556 TTAKTI
+556 TTAKNI

-569 TPTNNQGNFGT
+569 TPANDQGNFGT

-633 YTLVS
+633 YTLVA

-659 LTDLKLTSTYK
+659 LTDLKLSSTYK

-753 KTYHIQDGYTTSD
+753 KTYHIQDGYTTTD

-876 KDANGKELKAPVVDS
+876 KDANSKELKAPVVDS

-910 TLVAAPTNQ
+910 TLVAAPANQ

-1038 ATALNISGYT
+1038 ATALNIPG
-1048 LTTTPANEKGVFGAS
+1048 
-1063 DETVNYVYKA
+1063 
-1073 NDYTLTTTPAN
+1073 YTLTTTPAN

-1134 YKTTAAIIPGYTLVA
+1134 YKTTAAVIPGYTLVA

-1157 FGASNVT
+1157 FGANNVT

-1187 LKAAEVDAQKYHI
+1187 LKAAEIDAQKYHI
-1200 HDTYTSKAAVIP
+1200 HDTYTTKAAVIP
-1212 GYSLEKTPT
+1212 GYTLEKTPT

-1275 KAHLI
+1275 KARLI
-1280 PGYSLVAAPKN
+1280 PGYSLVAAPTN

-1328 PESKVVKTKVVK
+1328 PASKVIKTKVVK

>member
-191 AGNQIVTNIPANYIS
+191 AGNQIVTNIPANYVS

-327 DTKGQEL
+327 DTKGQDL

-424 PGYSLVA
+424 PGYSLVS

-539 SPDDVD
+539 APDDVD

-569 TPTNNQGNFGT
+569 TPANDQGNFGT

-609 QPVVDSKKY
+609 PPVVDSKKY

-633 YTLVS
+633 YTLVA

-797 ANDYTLT
+797 ANDYSLT

-910 TLVAAPTNQ
+910 TLVAAPANQ

-1038 ATALNISGYT
+1038 ATALNIPG
-1048 LTTTPANEKGVFGAS
+1048 
-1063 DETVNYVYKA
+1063 
-1073 NDYTLTTTPAN
+1073 YTLTTTPAN

-1134 YKTTAAIIPGYTLVA
+1134 YKTTAAVIPGYTLVA

-1157 FGASNVT
+1157 FGANNVT

-1187 LKAAEVDAQKYHI
+1187 LKAAEIDAQKYHI

-1212 GYSLEKTPT
+1212 GYTLEKTPT

-1275 KAHLI
+1275 KARLI
-1280 PGYSLVAAPKN
+1280 PGYSLVAAPTN

-1328 PESKVVKTKVVK
+1328 PASKVVKTKVVK

>member
-539 SPDDVD
+539 APDDVD

-766 IAIPGYTLV
+766 IA
-775 AAPTNQTGTF
+775 
-785 GASDVTVNYVYK
+785 
-797 ANDYTLT
+797 
-804 STYKDAQGKELK
+804 
-816 TPVIDSQKY
+816 
-825 HINDT
+825 
-830 YTTTG
+830 
-835 ATIPGYTL
+835 IPGYTL

-1073 NDYTLTTTPAN
+1073 NDYTLTTT
-1084 EKGVFGASDETVNY
+1084 
-1098 VYKANDYT
+1098 
-1106 LTTTYK
+1106 YK

-1187 LKAAEVDAQKYHI
+1187 LKAAEIDVQKYHI

-1328 PESKVVKTKVVK
+1328 PASKVVKTKVVK

>member
-1 MLKKIFIALIALVV
+1 
-15 IINTVSFT
+15 
-23 AVSASTPTWLEQ
+23 
-35 TMNSNEP
+35 
-42 FIKEIEKETGK
+42 
-53 TRANITQTDL
+53 
-63 EAITA
+63 
-68 LRVTGASDIP
+68 
-78 TNIDMLTHLTT
+78 
-89 LEVKNGTL
+89 
-97 SSVSNSVGNL
+97 L
-107 KELKILVLNDNN
+107 KELEILLLNDNN

-124 MIAFQ
+124 MIVFQ

-178 WTNATGGD
+178 WTNSSTGD

-206 QFNNGDNLLE
+206 QFNNGNNLLE

-424 PGYSLVA
+424 PGYSLVS

-539 SPDDVD
+539 APDDVD
-545 TKTYHVNDPYT
+545 AKTYHVNDPYT
-556 TTAKTI
+556 TTAKNI

-569 TPTNNQGNFGT
+569 TPANNQGNFGT

-602 AQGKELK
+602 ANGKELK
-609 QPVVDSKKY
+609 APVVDSKKY

-633 YTLVS
+633 YTLVA

-716 GSTDIQVNY
+716 G
-725 VYQAVAYKL
+725 
-734 TSTYKDQQGNDLA
+734 
-747 LPKVDS
+747 
-753 KTYHIQDGYTTSD
+753 
-766 IAIPGYTLV
+766 
-775 AAPTNQTGTF
+775 
-785 GASDVTVNYVYK
+785 
-797 ANDYTLT
+797 
-804 STYKDAQGKELK
+804 
-816 TPVIDSQKY
+816 
-825 HINDT
+825 
-830 YTTTG
+830 
-835 ATIPGYTL
+835 
-843 VAAPANQSG
+843 
-852 TFGAA
+852 AA

-876 KDANGKELKAPVVDS
+876 KDVNGKELKAPVVDS

-910 TLVAAPTNQ
+910 TLVAAPANQ

-931 YVYKANEYTLTSTFK
+931 YVYKANEYTLTATFK

-1038 ATALNISGYT
+1038 ATALNIPG
-1048 LTTTPANEKGVFGAS
+1048 
-1063 DETVNYVYKA
+1063 
-1073 NDYTLTTTPAN
+1073 YTLTTTPAN

-1134 YKTTAAIIPGYTLVA
+1134 YKTTAAVIPGYTLVA

-1157 FGASNVT
+1157 FGANNVT

-1178 TFKDAQGNE
+1178 TFKDTQGNE

-1200 HDTYTSKAAVIP
+1200 HDTYTSKVAVIP
-1212 GYSLEKTPT
+1212 GYTLEKTPT

-1275 KAHLI
+1275 KARLI

-1328 PESKVVKTKVVK
+1328 PASKVIKTKVVK

>member
-23 AVSASTPTWLEQ
+23 TVSASTPTWLEQ
-35 TMNSNEP
+35 TMNNNEP
-42 FIKEIEKETGK
+42 FIKEIEHETGK

-89 LEVKNGTL
+89 LEVKTGTL

-178 WTNATGGD
+178 WTNSSTGD

-206 QFNNGDNLLE
+206 QFNNGNNLLE

-368 GTFTMNPATVNYVY
+368 GTFTLNPATVNYVY

-424 PGYSLVA
+424 PGYSLVS

-633 YTLVS
+633 YTLVA

-747 LPKVDS
+747 LPKVDT

-899 YSTSAATIPGY
+899 YSTTAATIPGY
-910 TLVAAPTNQ
+910 TLVAAPANQ

-967 YATSGVTIPGYTLV
+967 YSTSGVTIPGYTLV

-1038 ATALNISGYT
+1038 ATALNIPG
-1048 LTTTPANEKGVFGAS
+1048 
-1063 DETVNYVYKA
+1063 
-1073 NDYTLTTTPAN
+1073 YTLTTTPAN

-1134 YKTTAAIIPGYTLVA
+1134 YKTTAAVIPGYTLVA
-1149 TPKNDQGT
+1149 IPKNDQGT
-1157 FGASNVT
+1157 FGANNVT
-1164 VNYVYQTNDYTLTS
+1164 VNYVYQTNDYTLTA

-1212 GYSLEKTPT
+1212 GYTLEKTPT
-1221 NETGTFNASDIQVNY
+1221 NETGTFNANDIQVNY

-1269 HDAYTT
+1269 HEAYTT
-1275 KAHLI
+1275 KARLI

-1328 PESKVVKTKVVK
+1328 PASKVIKTKVVK

>member
-107 KELKILVLNDNN
+107 KELEILLLNDNN

-124 MIAFQ
+124 MIVFQ

-178 WTNATGGD
+178 WTNSSTGD

-206 QFNNGDNLLE
+206 QFNNGNNLLE

-368 GTFTMNPATVNYVY
+368 GTFTLNPATVNYVY

-424 PGYSLVA
+424 PGYSLVS

-449 VYKKDDYTLTSTYK
+449 VYKRDDYTLTSTYK

-539 SPDDVD
+539 APDDVD

-556 TTAKTI
+556 TTAKNI

-569 TPTNNQGNFGT
+569 TPANDQGNFGT

-633 YTLVS
+633 YTLVA

-693 ATTAAVIPGYTLV
+693 ATTVAVIPGYTLV

-910 TLVAAPTNQ
+910 TLVAAPANQ

-1038 ATALNISGYT
+1038 ATALNIPG
-1048 LTTTPANEKGVFGAS
+1048 
-1063 DETVNYVYKA
+1063 
-1073 NDYTLTTTPAN
+1073 YTLTTTPAN

-1112 DANGKELQAPKVDAK
+1112 DANGKDLQAPKVDAK

-1134 YKTTAAIIPGYTLVA
+1134 YKTTAAVIPGYTLVA
-1149 TPKNDQGT
+1149 TSKNDQGT
-1157 FGASNVT
+1157 FGANNVT
-1164 VNYVYQTNDYTLTS
+1164 VNYVYQTNDYTLTA
-1178 TFKDAQGNE
+1178 TFKDTQGNE
-1187 LKAAEVDAQKYHI
+1187 LKATEVDAQKYHI

-1212 GYSLEKTPT
+1212 GYTLEKTPT
-1221 NETGTFNASDIQVNY
+1221 NETGTFNANDIQVNY

-1275 KAHLI
+1275 KARLI

-1328 PESKVVKTKVVK
+1328 PASKVIKTKVVK